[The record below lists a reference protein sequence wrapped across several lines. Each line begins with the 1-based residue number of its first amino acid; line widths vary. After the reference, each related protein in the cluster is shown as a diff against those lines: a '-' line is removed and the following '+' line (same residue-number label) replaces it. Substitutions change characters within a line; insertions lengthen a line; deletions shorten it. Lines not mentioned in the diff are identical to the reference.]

1 MSKLPIHNVLPD
13 LLTALSTNPQCILQA
28 PPGAGKTTAVPIA
41 LLDVDWLQGRKILM
55 LEPRRLA
62 ARSSAARMA
71 DLLGEQLG
79 QSVGYQVKGDR
90 CTSAQTKILVVT
102 EGILTR
108 KLQSDP
114 ELDDIAIVIFDEF
127 HERSLHADLSL
138 AFCLQSQSA
147 LREDLK
153 LLIMSATLNTQ
164 AISTLLGGAPIVQ
177 SQGRS
182 FPVENIF
189 WPAQKPK
196 PEIYNISTLIAH
208 LLQQVLQEEDGN
220 ILAFLPGVGE
230 IKKLATELR
239 KQGHQDLIIAPLYGN
254 LSKQQQDQAIAAPP
268 EGQRK
273 VVIATNI
280 AETSITIDGI
290 TVVIDSGLMRES
302 QFTPNSG
309 MNQLVTRLVSK
320 DSAEQRSGRAGRL
333 SPGKCYRLWSE
344 SQHQQLQQ
352 HHSPEILNSDL
363 APLLLEAANW
373 GAQSIEEFDWLDSP
387 PPGAVEQARDLL
399 IRLGAITTPLKIT
412 RHGQDMLALGTHPRL
427 GHMLLSSIEL
437 GCVEQ
442 ACLLATLLSEKDILN
457 KSGQRRADI
466 SYRLEVLKKSLQGGH
481 INLSACRLVKQQAK
495 LLQQRVHKTS
505 HTTAA
510 KKNGDM
516 TGVLLAHAYPE
527 RIAQLR
533 NKKERRYL
541 LSGGK
546 GAAFQYDDD
555 LCNAEYLV
563 IGDLD
568 GKQREAT
575 IYSAAVIDE
584 EQLFEY
590 FPEWIETREEVQWDN
605 KTQRVSAQEKTQ
617 LGALT
622 LSSKTIKNISLPLV
636 HQALLQGIR
645 ERGLEC
651 LPWNKDS
658 IALRTRIEFANRLRS
673 NPEANTDSL
682 NKLLANMEIPDLSNT
697 YLLATLEDWLLPHL
711 NKENSMDKLKQL
723 PLLSIIKNMLDWQQQ
738 QRLDEL
744 LPTHF
749 DVPSGSRIAIDYEPD
764 IPVLAARLQ
773 EMFGLQKTPS
783 ILKGQYNLLIHLLS
797 PASRPMQITQ
807 DLVSFWNNT
816 YQEVKKEQKIKYKRH
831 YWPDDPLQAQAT
843 SKTKK
848 NMHRG

>member
-1 MSKLPIHNVLPD
+1 MQKLPIHNALPK
-13 LLTALSTNPQCILQA
+13 LLSAINANAQCILQA

-41 LLDVDWLQGRKILM
+41 LLDAAWRQGRKILM

-71 DLLGEQLG
+71 ELLGEKLG
-79 QSVGYQVKGDR
+79 ETVGYQVKGDS
-90 CTSAQTKILVVT
+90 CNSNKTQILVVT

-114 ELDDIAIVIFDEF
+114 ELSDIAIVIFDEF

-138 AFCLQSQSA
+138 AFCLQSQSI
-147 LREDLK
+147 LRDDLK
-153 LLIMSATLNTQ
+153 LLIMSATLNTK
-164 AISTLLGGAPIVQ
+164 AISTLLNNAPIVQ

-196 PEIYNISTLIAH
+196 PELYNISALIAH
-208 LLQQVLQEEDGN
+208 LLQHVIAEERGN
-220 ILAFLPGVGE
+220 ILVFLPGVGE
-230 IKKLATELR
+230 IKKLEGELR
-239 KQGHQDLIIAPLYGN
+239 KQNHNKLIIAPLYGD
-254 LSKQQQDQAIAAPP
+254 LSKQQQDLAISAPP
-268 EGQRK
+268 SGQRK
-273 VVIATNI
+273 IVLATNI

-302 QFTPNSG
+302 QFNPNSG
-309 MNQLVTRLVSK
+309 MNQLLTHLISK

-363 APLLLEAANW
+363 SSLLLEAANW
-373 GAQSIEEFDWLDSP
+373 GAQHIDELDWLDTP
-387 PPGAVEQARDLL
+387 PPGAIEQARDLL
-399 IRLGAITTPLKIT
+399 LKLGAINAPMRISA
-412 RHGQDMLALGTHPRL
+412 HGINMLALGIHPRL
-427 GHMLLSSIEL
+427 AHMLLASVEL

-457 KSGQRRADI
+457 KGSVRRADL
-466 SYRLEVLKKSLQGGH
+466 SYRIGVLQKSLQDSQL
-481 INLSACRLVKQQAK
+481 NLSASRLVKQQAK
-495 LLQQRVHKTS
+495 QLQRRLRTVS
-505 HTTAA
+505 SANG
-510 KKNGDM
+510 KNSTEDM

-546 GAAFQYDDD
+546 GAAFAYGDD
-555 LCNAEYLV
+555 LSNAAYLV

-575 IYSAAVIDE
+575 IYSAAEIDE
-584 EQLFEY
+584 AQLFEY
-590 FPEWIETREEVQWDN
+590 FPDWIESKDIVQWDSKN
-605 KTQRVSAQEKTQ
+605 QRVNAQTNTQ

-622 LSSKTIKNISLPLV
+622 LSSKAITNIALPLI
-636 HQALLQGIR
+636 HKALLQGIR
-645 ERGLEC
+645 ERGLQC

-658 IALRTRIEFANRLRS
+658 TALRARIEFGNRLKREHTADKLQQLLS
-673 NPEANTDSL
+673 TLNT
-682 NKLLANMEIPDLSNT
+682 PDLSDAH
-697 YLLATLEDWLLPHL
+697 LLDTLEDWLLPHL
-711 NKENSMDKLKQL
+711 NKENSMEKLKQL
-723 PLLSIIKNMLDWQQQ
+723 PLLSILKNMLDWQQQ
-738 QRLDEL
+738 QLLDEL

-773 EMFGLQKTPS
+773 EMFGLQQTPS
-783 ILKGQYNLLIHLLS
+783 ILKGQYALLIHLLS

-848 NMHRG
+848 NMHRN

>member
-412 RHGQDMLALGTHPRL
+412 RHGQDMLALGICCYPA
-427 GHMLLSSIEL
+427 LS
-437 GCVEQ
+437 
-442 ACLLATLLSEKDILN
+442 
-457 KSGQRRADI
+457 
-466 SYRLEVLKKSLQGGH
+466 
-481 INLSACRLVKQQAK
+481 
-495 LLQQRVHKTS
+495 
-505 HTTAA
+505 
-510 KKNGDM
+510 
-516 TGVLLAHAYPE
+516 
-527 RIAQLR
+527 
-533 NKKERRYL
+533 
-541 LSGGK
+541 
-546 GAAFQYDDD
+546 
-555 LCNAEYLV
+555 
-563 IGDLD
+563 
-568 GKQREAT
+568 
-575 IYSAAVIDE
+575 
-584 EQLFEY
+584 
-590 FPEWIETREEVQWDN
+590 
-605 KTQRVSAQEKTQ
+605 
-617 LGALT
+617 
-622 LSSKTIKNISLPLV
+622 
-636 HQALLQGIR
+636 
-645 ERGLEC
+645 
-651 LPWNKDS
+651 
-658 IALRTRIEFANRLRS
+658 
-673 NPEANTDSL
+673 
-682 NKLLANMEIPDLSNT
+682 
-697 YLLATLEDWLLPHL
+697 
-711 NKENSMDKLKQL
+711 
-723 PLLSIIKNMLDWQQQ
+723 
-738 QRLDEL
+738 
-744 LPTHF
+744 
-749 DVPSGSRIAIDYEPD
+749 
-764 IPVLAARLQ
+764 
-773 EMFGLQKTPS
+773 
-783 ILKGQYNLLIHLLS
+783 
-797 PASRPMQITQ
+797 
-807 DLVSFWNNT
+807 
-816 YQEVKKEQKIKYKRH
+816 
-831 YWPDDPLQAQAT
+831 
-843 SKTKK
+843 
-848 NMHRG
+848 